1 MGLCSYLLI
10 SFWFTRIQANKAAIK
25 AMVVNRISDLFF
37 TIGVL
42 AVFLT
47 FQAVEFNTAFALAPF
62 FTNGATLLIVGREVA
77 PLTLITFLLFLGAMG
92 KSAQIGLH
100 TWLPDAMEG

>member
-1 MGLCSYLLI
+1 
-10 SFWFTRIQANKAAIK
+10 
-25 AMVVNRISDLFF
+25 MVVNRVSDLFF
-37 TIGVL
+37 TVGIL
-42 AVFLT
+42 AIYFT
-47 FQAVEFNTAFALAPF
+47 FQTVEFNTVFGLAPF
-62 FTNGATLLIVGREVA
+62 FIGDKTTILFGYNIS